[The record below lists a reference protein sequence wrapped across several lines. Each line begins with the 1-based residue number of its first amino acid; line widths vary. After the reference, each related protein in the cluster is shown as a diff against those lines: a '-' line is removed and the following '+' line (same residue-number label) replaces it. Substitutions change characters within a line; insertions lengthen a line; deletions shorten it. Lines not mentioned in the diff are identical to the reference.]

1 MKADLKGIDQ
11 HFDSLPDEVKSKDL
25 FKFASD
31 LPEEACPLIVQLWD
45 KHLPTW
51 RQKKAEHKPLPPDMQ
66 KAVMD
71 MINRAQQES
80 TPINPKQYP
89 SIEDISYVHV
99 QPANPSRKGTCYP
112 CPQRRRTLITTMGC
126 DSTASVLKRCD
137 ASASALPGRKQLFS
151 SSRRHR
157 RRNSV
162 LGRRA
167 R

>member
-1 MKADLKGIDQ
+1 MKAELKGIDQ

-89 SIEDISYVHV
+89 SNEDISYVHI
-99 QPANPSRKGTCYP
+99 PGKSIGGKASGCA
-112 CPQRRRTLITTMGC
+112 CPQTRKDITRRWAVI
-126 DSTASVLKRCD
+126 
-137 ASASALPGRKQLFS
+137 
-151 SSRRHR
+151 RRQ
-157 RRNSV
+157 V
-162 LGRRA
+162 C
-167 R
+167 